1 MKKRDFI
8 SISDINEAEFWQ
20 ILQLAK
26 KMKGTLRL
34 RSGLH
39 RQQKLLSGRTLAMI
53 FEKSSTRTRVSFET
67 GMTQLGGHA
76 IFLSP
81 NDTQIGRGEI
91 IADTARTLSRY
102 VDLIMYRA
110 FKNENMRELASSA
123 SVPVINAL
131 DDVEHPCQILADL
144 MTVWEHY
151 GRLKGLKLAYVGDC
165 ENNVTH
171 SLALGCKLTGMEFVA
186 AGPDGYA
193 MANSI
198 GQMANSLGKYKTRV
212 TQITDPREAVR
223 GADVVVTDT
232 WVSMG
237 DETEKIKRIKNL
249 KAYQVNRELMSLA
262 KKKAV
267 FLHCLPAYRGNE
279 VTAEVIDG
287 PQSLVWDEAENRLHT
302 QKALMVWLLKK

>member
-1 MKKRDFI
+1 MKKRDFL
-8 SISDINEAEFWQ
+8 SINDINKAEFWQ
-20 ILQLAK
+20 ILRLAK
-26 KMKGTLRL
+26 KLKTGTFKGLTL
-34 RSGLH
+34 
-39 RQQKLLSGRTLAMI
+39 QGRTLGMI
-53 FEKSSTRTRVSFET
+53 FEKSSTRTRVSFEV

-81 NDTQIGRGEI
+81 NDTQIGRGES

-102 VDLIMYRA
+102 VDVIMYRA
-110 FKNENMRELASSA
+110 FKNENMNELARWA
-123 SVPVINAL
+123 TVPVINAL

-151 GRLKGLKLAYVGDC
+151 GKLKGLKLAYVGDC

-186 AGPDGYA
+186 AGPKGYHLA
-193 MANSI
+193 SSI
-198 GQMANSLGKYKTRV
+198 QRLAPRAK
-212 TQITDPREAVR
+212 QITDPKEAVR
-223 GADVVVTDT
+223 RADVVVTDT

-237 DETEKIKRIKNL
+237 DETEKAERL
-249 KAYQVNRELMSLA
+249 KIFKPYQVNQKLMSLA

-279 VTAEVIDG
+279 VAAEVIDG

-302 QKALMVWLLKK
+302 QKALMVWLLGK

>member
-8 SISDINEAEFWQ
+8 SITDVSEKEFWQ
-20 ILQLAK
+20 ILKLAK
-26 KMKGTLRL
+26 KMK
-34 RSGLH
+34 
-39 RQQKLLSGRTLAMI
+39 QKPKAFKAELVGKTLAMI

-110 FKNENMRELASSA
+110 FKNENMVELAKYA

-131 DDVEHPCQILADL
+131 DNLEHPCQILADL
-144 MTVWEHY
+144 MTVWEHL
-151 GRLKGLKLAYVGDC
+151 GKLKCLKLVYVGDC

-186 AGPDGYA
+186 AGPKGYE
-193 MANSI
+193 MDKKVV
-198 GQMANSLGKYKTRV
+198 GKAK
-212 TQITDPREAVR
+212 QITDPREAVK

-237 DETEKIKRIKNL
+237 DEAEKAKRL
-249 KAYQVNRELMSLA
+249 KIFKPYQVNEKLMSLA
-262 KKKAV
+262 KKKAI

-279 VTAEVIDG
+279 VTPEVIDG
-287 PQSLVWDEAENRLHT
+287 PQSVVWDEAENRLHT
-302 QKALMVWLLKK
+302 QKALMVWLLKKQK

>member
-1 MKKRDFI
+1 MMKSKRDFV
-8 SISDINEAEFWQ
+8 SITDINEQEFWQ
-20 ILQLAK
+20 ILRLAK
-26 KMKGTLRL
+26 QMKQGTFKGV
-34 RSGLH
+34 SFKG
-39 RQQKLLSGRTLAMI
+39 KTLAMI

-110 FKNENMRELASSA
+110 FEHAKMVELASSA

-144 MTVWEHY
+144 MTVWEHF
-151 GRLKGLKLAYVGDC
+151 GKLKGLKLAYVGDC

-171 SLALGCKLTGMEFVA
+171 SLALGCKLTGMEFA
-186 AGPDGYA
+186 AAAPRGYE
-193 MANSI
+193 MNKKI
-198 GQMANSLGKYKTRV
+198 VGKAKQV
-212 TQITDPREAVR
+212 EDPEDAVR

-237 DETEKIKRIKNL
+237 DEAEKAKRL
-249 KAYQVNRELMSLA
+249 KIFKPYQVDKKLMGLA
-262 KKKAV
+262 EKKAV

-302 QKALMVWLLKK
+302 QKALMVWLLKAS

>member
-1 MKKRDFI
+1 MLTKRDFL
-8 SISDINEAEFWQ
+8 SINDINEQEFWQ
-20 ILQLAK
+20 ILKLAK
-26 KMKGTLRL
+26 KFKDDLRQGKRHELLKGKTL
-34 RSGLH
+34 G
-39 RQQKLLSGRTLAMI
+39 MI

-91 IADTARTLSRY
+91 IADTARTLSLY

-110 FKNENMRELASSA
+110 FKSENMKELAKWA
-123 SVPVINAL
+123 TVPVINAL

-144 MTVWEHY
+144 MTVWEHFRLH
-151 GRLKGLKLAYVGDC
+151 GGQVGSLKGLKLAYVGDC

-171 SLALGCKLTGMEFVA
+171 SLALGCSLIGMEFVA
-186 AGPDGYA
+186 AGPKGYHMNRKIVGDA
-193 MANSI
+193 KQVVNPE
-198 GQMANSLGKYKTRV
+198 
-212 TQITDPREAVR
+212 DAVR
-223 GADVVVTDT
+223 RADVVVTDT

-237 DETEKIKRIKNL
+237 DEAEKANRL
-249 KAYQVNRELMSLA
+249 KIFKPYQVNQKLMKLA
-262 KKKAV
+262 KKSAI

-279 VTAEVIDG
+279 VTVGVIDG

-302 QKALMVWLLKK
+302 QKALMVWLLGK

>member
-1 MKKRDFI
+1 MHKTKRDFI
-8 SISDINEAEFWQ
+8 SITDINEAELWQ
-20 ILQLAK
+20 ILKLAK
-26 KMKGTLRL
+26 KLKSGTFKGLTLK
-34 RSGLH
+34 G
-39 RQQKLLSGRTLAMI
+39 KTLAMI

-144 MTVWEHY
+144 MTVWEHF
-151 GRLKGLKLAYVGDC
+151 GKLKGLKLAYVGDC

-186 AGPDGYA
+186 AGPKGYHMNRKIVGDA
-193 MANSI
+193 KQVVYPEN
-198 GQMANSLGKYKTRV
+198 
-212 TQITDPREAVR
+212 AVR

-237 DETEKIKRIKNL
+237 DEAEKEKRIKL
-249 KAYQVNRELMSLA
+249 FQPYQVNRRLMGLA
-262 KKKAV
+262 KKSAV

-279 VTAEVIDG
+279 VTPEVIDG

-302 QKALMVWLLKK
+302 QKALMVWLLGKKG